1 MRAPDWLKLAA
12 GKTERT
18 LEDGVRL
25 RLLTARELLEARR
38 EAAELAEDGKELA
51 LCSNACLVARAVL
64 GHTGRRRYRDG
75 REVLERLTPG
85 EIEALAKCWA
95 RFRKEAS
102 PGLDIG
108 RERLDK
114 LKASLERMP
123 KQRLRWRVLRC
134 FGALPTEARA
144 RRMTDGDYLW
154 CAVNLLLDEEEE
166 AALLCPQCREEAKR
180 DRCPVCGR
188 EKGQMVREEN
198 SSFDWKRFRALR
210 DGKVPEGEAET

>member
-38 EAAELAEDGKELA
+38 EAEELAEDGKELA

-85 EIEALAKCWA
+85 EIEALAKRWA
-95 RFRKEAS
+95 RFRKVEA

>member
-12 GKTERT
+12 GRTDRT

>member
-75 REVLERLTPG
+75 TEVLERLTPG

-123 KQRLRWRVLRC
+123 KQR
-134 FGALPTEARA
+134 
-144 RRMTDGDYLW
+144 
-154 CAVNLLLDEEEE
+154 
-166 AALLCPQCREEAKR
+166 
-180 DRCPVCGR
+180 
-188 EKGQMVREEN
+188 
-198 SSFDWKRFRALR
+198 
-210 DGKVPEGEAET
+210 

>member
-1 MRAPDWLKLAA
+1 MRVPDWLKLAA
-12 GKTERT
+12 GRTDRT
-18 LEDGVRL
+18 LENGVRL

-38 EAAELAEDGKELA
+38 EAAELAKDGKELA

-75 REVLERLTPG
+75 TEVLERLTPG

-95 RFRKEAS
+95 RFRKEVS

-166 AALLCPQCREEAKR
+166 ADLLCPQCREEARK

>member
-12 GKTERT
+12 GRTGRT
-18 LEDGVRL
+18 LENGVRL

-114 LKASLERMP
+114 LKTSLERMP

>member
-25 RLLTARELLEARR
+25 RLLTARELLEALR

-64 GHTGRRRYRDG
+64 GHTGRQRYRDG